1 LFAVLCLLQC
11 CVSLFSVFS
20 LSLSFSLQWK
30 YYYPLKISLKKWQH
44 VCKYI
49 DQKLETAHQT
59 LLKKHRTISHVLTLL
74 KKKQVNRGFQTWC
87 SNNARLKQEELLS
100 NIART
105 HQNQLKDMNM
115 SLAST
120 LLSRTNNTIQH
131 WKMKKVSKAFNQL
144 VASTK
149 YEQHKEKTLQK
160 LSHIVRQW
168 KRKKLASGLRQ
179 WSNFTAWV
187 NITTKHKDIVA
198 DCQTKALKQ
207 LMVQIVLRIK
217 NTKTGIA
224 MRLWKKHV
232 LHLQHYDRLVK
243 KVMNRWQKS
252 MLYRMLSTWK
262 QTMYATKQH
271 RQALRLVYV
280 QWKYKVR
287 RP

>member
-1 LFAVLCLLQC
+1 
-11 CVSLFSVFS
+11 
-20 LSLSFSLQWK
+20 
-30 YYYPLKISLKKWQH
+30 
-44 VCKYI
+44 
-49 DQKLETAHQT
+49 
-59 LLKKHRTISHVLTLL
+59 
-74 KKKQVNRGFQTWC
+74 
-87 SNNARLKQEELLS
+87 
-100 NIART
+100 
-105 HQNQLKDMNM
+105 
-115 SLAST
+115 
-120 LLSRTNNTIQH
+120 
-131 WKMKKVSKAFNQL
+131 
-144 VASTK
+144 
-149 YEQHKEKTLQK
+149 

-187 NITTKHKDIVA
+187 NITTKHNDIVA